1 LFTTAGRFS
10 LGIYLLH
17 PVCLLLKPLYYDELA
32 KESRGLSA
40 PTTLEMGVVTFF
52 CVYFVGFLF
61 FYLVENP
68 SVKCGDYL
76 VARFKQYYRG
86 RQPQLTHLNKQ
97 SQI

>member
-1 LFTTAGRFS
+1 
-10 LGIYLLH
+10 
-17 PVCLLLKPLYYDELA
+17 VCLLLKPLYYDELA

-76 VARFKQYYRG
+76 VARFKRSFLSG
-86 RQPQLTHLNKQ
+86 AAATADTPKQ
-97 SQI
+97 AVRNLMSINLI